1 MDYFFHVALEL
12 CNESDQDTAQTT
24 PPNLAQ
30 FFEALK
36 PFTNRGGRTS
46 RNRKF
51 DTPSREQ
58 TSAARSPRDV
68 AVGSEAIAPYRRLS
82 PSDDHRLDTVYIDG
96 IDMSMSQ
103 EQTDQNASRA
113 QPAQVMSRATNSSLT
128 SYLKGHFSPT
138 SGDNGSAASWGIV
151 HLYRDSDPTPS
162 LAISTTHPYQS
173 SDLWSDT
180 PQTASTKTPKPP
192 PTDAD
197 CTTLCILAVPSYM
210 TPADFMAFVGES
222 TRNAVSHFR
231 MVRTQRQNRYM
242 VLIKFRDGKVARKW
256 QAEWNGKIWNAME
269 PETCHVVFLKSVQV
283 ITNTLSPQK
292 PDEHGIERSFPTV
305 DGDPFVPAPAA
316 TLTRPLAPPTPS
328 LIELPT
334 CPVCLERMDET
345 TGLLT
350 IPCQHVFHCTCLQ
363 KWSGGGCPVCRYTH
377 DDFSSK
383 SGLKKQ
389 KKTKKLA
396 ADGTMYEYEIDD
408 ELLECETC
416 HEDGGSLWQCLICGK
431 VGCGRYEGK
440 HAYRHYEETG
450 HLFAMDLSS
459 KRVWDYAGDGYV
471 HRIMVEEKTETKD
484 GAEVGIRE
492 LEDSDAGDFV
502 PGKGE
507 SGTNVESLA
516 LEYTHLLTSQLES
529 QRVYFEEI
537 VERAVDKATN
547 ASRRAEAAEKEAVKA
562 TERLTQLQADND
574 FVTKGRVPELEKE
587 HERWM
592 AKARKLEDIAKDIN
606 SKYLEER
613 TTVKGLMDRI
623 SHLEDTEL
631 AALRKEVQALQE
643 DNATKDFLM
652 EGLREEHRD
661 AMFQVSAERQ
671 LREMIQKGEIDAGE
685 LEGAEIT
692 VGKKPLTARER
703 LQERIQA
710 ERVVRGGKKTAVKGN
725 AVDKAKRQEPP
736 KTLADTDSSVSGPAD
751 NDLPH
756 LLDSVLAF
764 HARSNQQST
773 DFEKADKWTDVNAQQ
788 TLLGDMRQRML
799 ELGLLRPVSVP
810 SEPRSSE
817 HGQQK
822 QNSGEA
828 GAASVAPMQSEDAV
842 ASALASTP
850 NIVDDAG
857 TGGRKKK
864 GKGKGRGKGH

>member
-12 CNESDQDTAQTT
+12 CSDSDRDTAQTA
-24 PPNLAQ
+24 PPNLSH

-36 PFTNRGGRTS
+36 PFTNRRARAS

-51 DTPSREQ
+51 DTPPKDQ
-58 TSAARSPRDV
+58 TSTARNFGSV
-68 AVGSEAIAPYRRLS
+68 AVEPEAIAPVRRLS

-96 IDMSMSQ
+96 IDMSVSQ
-103 EQTDQNASRA
+103 EQSDQNGSRA
-113 QPAQVMSRATNSSLT
+113 QPAQVMTRATNSSLT

-138 SGDNGSAASWGIV
+138 NDDDGLATSWGIV
-151 HLYRDSDPTPS
+151 HLFRDTDPTPS
-162 LAISTTHPYQS
+162 LAISTTRPYQS

-180 PQTASTKTPKPP
+180 PQTTSTKTPHLP
-192 PTDAD
+192 PTDAE

-242 VLIKFRDGKVARKW
+242 VLIKFRDGKIARKW

-283 ITNTLSPQK
+283 VTNTPTLQK
-292 PDEHGIERSFPTV
+292 PDQHGIERSFPTV
-305 DGDPFVPAPAA
+305 DGDPFVPASAA
-316 TLTRPLAPPTPS
+316 SSRPLAPPTPS

-383 SGLKKQ
+383 SGLKKY

-396 ADGTMYEYEIDD
+396 ADGAMYEYEIDD
-408 ELLECETC
+408 ELECETC

-459 KRVWDYAGDGYV
+459 KRVWDYGGDGYV

-484 GAEVGIRE
+484 GVEVGVRE

-502 PGKGE
+502 PGKDDGH
-507 SGTNVESLA
+507 TNVESLA

-547 ASRRAEAAEKEAVKA
+547 ASRKAEAAEKEAAKA
-562 TERLTQLQADND
+562 TERLKQLEADND
-574 FVTKGRVPELEKE
+574 FVTKDRVPELEKE
-587 HERWM
+587 RERWM
-592 AKARKLEDIAKDIN
+592 AKARKLEDMAKDIN

-623 SHLEDTEL
+623 SHLEDTDL
-631 AALRKEVQALQE
+631 AALRKQIQSLQE
-643 DNATKDFLM
+643 DNATKDLLM

-671 LREMIQKGEIDAGE
+671 LREMIQKGEIEAGE
-685 LEGAEIT
+685 LEGAEVT

-710 ERVVRGGKKTAVKGN
+710 ERAIRGGKKSAFQEN
-725 AVDKAKRQEPP
+725 AVDKGKGKERPRAPVG
-736 KTLADTDSSVSGPAD
+736 TGGSNASADSVDG
-751 NDLPH
+751 DLPR
-756 LLDSVLAF
+756 LLDSVLNF
-764 HARSNQQST
+764 QSQSSQEST
-773 DFEKADKWTDVNAQQ
+773 GFEKSHKWTDVNAQQ
-788 TLLGDMRQRML
+788 TLLVEMRQRML

-810 SEPRSSE
+810 SEPRASQDE
-817 HGQQK
+817 QQK
-822 QNSGEA
+822 QNSGED
-828 GAASVAPMQSEDAV
+828 GAASVTTVQSADVAGSTSISNAV
-842 ASALASTP
+842 
-850 NIVDDAG
+850 DECAG
-857 TGGRKKK
+857 GTSGRKKK